1 MAFIILIA
9 LIAAGFVV
17 YYTIK
22 KTEDHKPSEP
32 VAPVTPVESTEA
44 AAVVTPEE
52 QAALEQIAQSTQIAQ
67 GTQSNSGPLS

>member
-1 MAFIILIA
+1 MAFIILVA

-22 KTEDHKPSEP
+22 KTEDRKPSEP
-32 VAPVTPVESTEA
+32 VAPVTSTEA

-52 QAALEQIAQSTQIAQ
+52 QAALEQVAQSTQTAQ
-67 GTQSNSGPLS
+67 GTQSSSGPLS

>member
-17 YYTIK
+17 YCTIK
-22 KTEDHKPSEP
+22 KTEDRKPSEP
-32 VAPVTPVESTEA
+32 VAPVAPVASTEA

-52 QAALEQIAQSTQIAQ
+52 QAALEQTAQ
-67 GTQSNSGPLS
+67 GTQSSSGPLS